1 MRHFRNVGLSILAA
15 LICVAFALA
24 QDSMDKKPAGDMG
37 KKSSDMS
44 MGMPMP
50 KPSSEQ
56 IKMNKMMLGTWHT
69 AETFEVSDMMPKGG
83 KGTGTA
89 VIKPGP
95 GGLSVVEDYHSHSAA
110 GSFEGHGVFWWDDK
124 AQGYKSVW
132 CDSTTPSGCVVS
144 NGLGKW
150 EGENL
155 VFNDEQDMMGK
166 KQAMK
171 DTLMSDKP
179 GSMTLSMEMGEDNGP
194 MKKMMTINYTK
205 VPSAPKGA
213 AGESAPAK
221 P

>member
-1 MRHFRNVGLSILAA
+1 MSRCRVMGISMLVVL
-15 LICVAFALA
+15 LCVACAVA
-24 QDSMDKKPAGDMG
+24 QDSTEKKPAGNME

-50 KPSSEQ
+50 KPSPEQ
-56 IKMNKMMLGTWHT
+56 LRMNKMMIGTWHT

-89 VIKPGP
+89 VIKSGP
-95 GGLSVVEDYHSHSAA
+95 GGLSVVEDYNSHSDSGAF
-110 GSFEGHGVFWWDDK
+110 SGHGVFWWDDK

-132 CDSTTPSGCVVS
+132 CDSTTPAGCAVA
-144 NGLGKW
+144 NGLGKF

-155 VFNDEQDMMGK
+155 VFNDEQEMMGK

-171 DTLMSDKP
+171 DTLASEKP
-179 GSMTLSMEMGEDNGP
+179 GSMTLTMEMGEDSGP
-194 MKKMMTINYTK
+194 MKKMMTIKYTK
-205 VPSAPKGA
+205 VPSMPKTEA
-213 AGESAPAK
+213 SSAPAK